1 MAETPDIEEKE
12 DIGLPEGTQID
23 DPATRER
30 RQAEEEIRETPAAP

>member
-1 MAETPDIEEKE
+1 MADTPDTEESDE
-12 DIGLPEGTQID
+12 LGLPEGTQID